1 MRCRLRQAC
10 PNEIAQAQ
18 RVHATRQSGVLRGQ
32 WRASAMCSSAKATR
46 TRHLQ
51 QSLSGDSSSSSSSAH
66 AVHRV
71 RVQGTHDQ
79 VRGLQ
84 KLLCV
89 QCRQL
94 QCFDGMTP
102 QALYIILAFL
112 APWRKISVA
121 VQPRFNPTGNN
132 FSLIQIE
139 QAYIIIKQNFIKIN
153 KFSYISF
160 I

>member
-1 MRCRLRQAC
+1 M
-10 PNEIAQAQ
+10 
-18 RVHATRQSGVLRGQ
+18 
-32 WRASAMCSSAKATR
+32 
-46 TRHLQ
+46 
-51 QSLSGDSSSSSSSAH
+51 
-66 AVHRV
+66 HRV
-71 RVQGTHDQ
+71 RVQGTHGK

-84 KLLCV
+84 KLVCV

-112 APWRKISVA
+112 APWRKIPVA

-139 QAYIIIKQNFIKIN
+139 QAYSIQFNILLILF
-153 KFSYISF
+153 KFVRIVMCFLTEIYCTILQF
-160 I
+160 YK